1 MSIFNNLENWLN
13 EPSLSDFYLTY
24 ANIAFHL
31 RAGIPLQLALKDVAT
46 SNTNQI
52 LKKSLFMVAQNLATG
67 NNISDVFNKEKIF
80 PRNVAPV
87 LDAGNQSGQLAAS
100 FEKLANLA
108 WLQSGLYSKV
118 KNSLFVPKIAFWIMI
133 VTIIGFCRFGLPE
146 FAKLYQDNKM
156 VLPTTISVTMNIV
169 NGIIDYWP
177 VTITVLIIIY
187 WIYKQMLVSHSD
199 FMDYLR
205 LKVPIYSK
213 LHLYFIQHQIISTL
227 TLMLSSGLILT
238 DALTQASKVVTNKL
252 AAKALLKVKEDY
264 QSGYDI
270 YNALQKNNKNNVFD
284 KPLISVLTAGIKSG
298 QLVQSLQAAEEYY
311 KRLLQDMID
320 PISTKATLI
329 VMIPLGIFVITMYS
343 FMLSPVFDFIKKAGA
358 MM

>member
-1 MSIFNNLENWLN
+1 
-13 EPSLSDFYLTY
+13 
-24 ANIAFHL
+24 
-31 RAGIPLQLALKDVAT
+31 
-46 SNTNQI
+46 
-52 LKKSLFMVAQNLATG
+52 
-67 NNISDVFNKEKIF
+67 
-80 PRNVAPV
+80 
-87 LDAGNQSGQLAAS
+87 
-100 FEKLANLA
+100 
-108 WLQSGLYSKV
+108 
-118 KNSLFVPKIAFWIMI
+118 
-133 VTIIGFCRFGLPE
+133 
-146 FAKLYQDNKM
+146 
-156 VLPTTISVTMNIV
+156 
-169 NGIIDYWP
+169 
-177 VTITVLIIIY
+177 
-187 WIYKQMLVSHSD
+187 
-199 FMDYLR
+199 
-205 LKVPIYSK
+205 
-213 LHLYFIQHQIISTL
+213 
-227 TLMLSSGLILT
+227 MLSSGLILT